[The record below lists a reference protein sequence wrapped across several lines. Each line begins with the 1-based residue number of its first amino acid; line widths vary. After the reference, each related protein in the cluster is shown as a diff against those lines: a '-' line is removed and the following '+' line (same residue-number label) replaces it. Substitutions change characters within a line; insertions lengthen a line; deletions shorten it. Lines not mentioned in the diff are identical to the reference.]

1 MHMFASKKDTTNAGM
16 SKVTLPH
23 QDLAHH
29 HFKKMKINQARAIL
43 ARKDIYRN
51 ITQAWMITK
60 TQMSGT
66 KTYPDNWDNCVNLKG
81 SYGNIISEM
90 KKKILPKEKFSA
102 IQSIKLLYYIVVHDK
117 LLTLLIF
124 DIPGLTQDL
133 CLCGT
138 LLACQRCKLK
148 VKVDSKAQGL
158 LFD

>member
-1 MHMFASKKDTTNAGM
+1 
-16 SKVTLPH
+16 
-23 QDLAHH
+23 
-29 HFKKMKINQARAIL
+29 
-43 ARKDIYRN
+43 
-51 ITQAWMITK
+51 MITK
-60 TQMSGT
+60 TQMSRAR
-66 KTYPDNWDNCVNLKG
+66 TYTDNWDNCVNLKG

-138 LLACQRCKLK
+138 LLACLWHNIIISILFAILTQNSIVGPRKLLMTT
-148 VKVDSKAQGL
+148 SL
-158 LFD
+158 LSFLEETSGS